1 MGMAVKVKMLLA
13 AREMTIKDLALKIEP
28 PTTSQNMSAKLRR
41 DNLSEKELAEIAKAC
56 DAAFEGNF
64 ILNDSG
70 KEI

>member
-13 AREMTIKDLALKIEP
+13 AKGMTIKDLAAKLEP

-41 DNLSEKELAEIAKAC
+41 DNLSEKELVAIAKAC
-56 DAAFEGNF
+56 DAEFEGCF
-64 ILNDSG
+64 KIGD